1 MSITTINSQPNDK
14 RVIRSLF
21 RLWIWH
27 HLRSKWLQKNICS
40 LNNGYTNIII
50 LHLLKSLSIC
60 VNVVILV
67 CNRVILVFRFPWH
80 RIFKFCVDISNRFVP
95 TWLIYYDVR
104 VIFIF
109 SRKIVSWFRVDIE
122 VNIQNCWNGGNHY
135 KNSQWNL

>member
-1 MSITTINSQPNDK
+1 MLKVICLQLLLKILALDVHYYYQFSTQWQTCNSFIISFMDMTPFKVQMTP
-14 RVIRSLF
+14 
-21 RLWIWH
+21 
-27 HLRSKWLQKNICS
+27 KNICS

-109 SRKIVSWFRVDIE
+109 SRKIVSRM
-122 VNIQNCWNGGNHY
+122 
-135 KNSQWNL
+135 